1 MYLNLGHTI
10 NEMQDDA
17 KEAPVCALF
26 KTALV
31 TVILHHAL
39 EFQKV
44 YGFDRFYSRGVW
56 PTR

>member
-26 KTALV
+26 KNGV
-31 TVILHHAL
+31 
-39 EFQKV
+39 
-44 YGFDRFYSRGVW
+44 GYSDL
-56 PTR
+56 TSCT